1 MLEPPPLLQLLQPR
15 LRGVD
20 DDDAH
25 DGGVDGDDGV
35 NGDVDDDGLN
45 DSNCDCCCCCC

>member
-1 MLEPPPLLQLLQPR
+1 MLEPPPLLQPR

-20 DDDAH
+20 DDDAR
-25 DGGVDGDDGV
+25 DGGVDGGDGV